1 MWHDPYPH
9 RTRDGARVISVGIF
23 LRLTEWSNLCSTDR
37 AKIEKEIASVYKMLT
52 QRDNITSIGIA
63 GFCWGCYHVFKASGT
78 DMVQAGVNFHPSIS
92 VAPMLYGYVDS

>member
-1 MWHDPYPH
+1 
-9 RTRDGARVISVGIF
+9 
-23 LRLTEWSNLCSTDR
+23 
-37 AKIEKEIASVYKMLT
+37 MLT